1 MWLLYETW
9 EECEM
14 AEKKAPVAAVKA
26 EVKKT
31 STNAVKTT
39 EEPKQTVATKEP
51 TKETAEPVKESAKDT
66 VKENKK
72 APARKA
78 PAAKKAPAKKT
89 VSRKTA
95 SKKEAAKKEP
105 STSLILQFGGKE
117 LASADL
123 FARVKEIWTAELGRD
138 AGDLKDV
145 KLYVKPEETTAYYVI
160 NENITGSFE
169 L

>member
-1 MWLLYETW
+1 
-9 EECEM
+9 M

-39 EEPKQTVATKEP
+39 EEPKQTVATKEPTKEP

>member
-1 MWLLYETW
+1 
-9 EECEM
+9 M

-51 TKETAEPVKESAKDT
+51 TKETAEPVKESAKNT

-95 SKKEAAKKEP
+95 SKKEAVKKEP
-105 STSLILQFGGKE
+105 STSLILQFSGKE

-123 FARVKEIWTAELGRD
+123 LKEIWTAELGRD

>member
-1 MWLLYETW
+1 MHCSTTYTPEY
-9 EECEM
+9 
-14 AEKKAPVAAVKA
+14 PV
-26 EVKKT
+26 T
-31 STNAVKTT
+31 LSLI
-39 EEPKQTVATKEP
+39 PI
-51 TKETAEPVKESAKDT
+51 S
-66 VKENKK
+66 
-72 APARKA
+72 
-78 PAAKKAPAKKT
+78 
-89 VSRKTA
+89 
-95 SKKEAAKKEP
+95 
-105 STSLILQFGGKE
+105 SLILQFSGKE